1 MKPPLILVHYHLRPG
16 GVARVIDSLS
26 RALTRRGHP
35 HVILCGDPA
44 GAANDLPVRSIPGLD
59 YPAPEIA
66 PARLHRA
73 LTRAAAAAFPGTP
86 PNTLCWHF
94 HNPML
99 GKNPALTVAVARL
112 AEDRRALILQ
122 HHDFAEDGRPAQW
135 QELARLPTIYPTAP
149 RILHA
154 TVNTRDRDHL
164 IAAGFPAEQ
173 TALFANPVESPTARP
188 ADEITDDAGEP
199 LVFLPAR
206 GIRRKNLG
214 ELLLLA
220 ALAPGP
226 TRFAVSRAP
235 DRTSGARAI
244 HDHWRTLADELG
256 LGIEFAV
263 SDRRP
268 PRPGESADFDSWC
281 RAATHFLSCAVAEG
295 FGYTFFEGPARGL
308 PVFGR
313 CPPAIA
319 ADLPAALRAPLYRRL
334 EIPAAWLDT
343 DALDAARAT
352 ARHRLAAEFG
362 LEETA
367 ADPAARDDPRRE
379 PAGRLDFGNLPEA
392 FQAAAIHRARAAP
405 EAPRAVLGDGAELPL
420 RDYLAE
426 QLAER
431 TPPPVDLAP
440 FAPDTCAAELV
451 ERAAALVAA
460 DTAPPSWLP
469 RRALLERFLPDFHF
483 PRS

>member
-16 GVARVIDSLS
+16 GVARVIGSLS

-44 GAANDLPVRSIPGLD
+44 GAADDLPVRPIPGLD

-66 PARLHRA
+66 PARLHRE

-86 PNTLCWHF
+86 PNTFCWHF

-99 GKNPALTVAVARL
+99 GKNPALTIAVARL

-135 QELARLPTIYPTAP
+135 QKLARLPTIYPTAP
-149 RILHA
+149 RMLHA
-154 TVNTRDRDHL
+154 TVNSRDRDQL
-164 IAAGFPAEQ
+164 IAAGVPADQ
-173 TALFANPVESPTARP
+173 TALLLNPVEPPPTRP
-188 ADEITDDAGEP
+188 ANEIADTHDP

-214 ELLLLA
+214 ELLLLT
-220 ALAPGP
+220 ALAPKRA
-226 TRFAVSRAP
+226 RFAVSRAP

-244 HDHWRTLADELG
+244 HDHWRALADELG
-256 LGIEFAV
+256 LAIEFAV

-268 PRPGESADFDSWC
+268 PRPGASADFDSWC

-334 EIPAAWLDT
+334 EIPAGWLDAA
-343 DALDAARAT
+343 ALDAARET
-352 ARHRLAAEFG
+352 ARYQRAADFG

-367 ADPAARDDPRRE
+367 ADPAAPAEPLRE

-392 FQAAAIHRARAAP
+392 FQAAAIRRARAAP
-405 EAPRAVLGDGAELPL
+405 EAPRAVLDDGTDLPL
-420 RDYLAE
+420 RNYLAE
-426 QLAER
+426 RLADR

-440 FAPDTCAAELV
+440 FAPDWRAAELV
-451 ERAAALVAA
+451 KHAAALVAA
-460 DTAPPSWLP
+460 KATPPSWLP

-483 PRS
+483 LRS